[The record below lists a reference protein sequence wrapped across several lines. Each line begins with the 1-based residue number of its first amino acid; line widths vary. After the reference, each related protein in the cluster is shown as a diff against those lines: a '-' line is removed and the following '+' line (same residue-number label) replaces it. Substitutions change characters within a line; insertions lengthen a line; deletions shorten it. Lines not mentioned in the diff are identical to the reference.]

1 MDIYTS
7 TIISTINSSIPFLL
21 AGLGE
26 NITEKAGVLNLGCEG
41 MMLMGAVSGFLGTWY
56 SGSLMVGLLFAG
68 GVGIIMALLMAYM
81 AVTRNANQMLSG
93 LLIWLLGLGLANIIY
108 QKAVGVHYM
117 LPTVDVDSYTSFLK
131 FIPLLGPYLVK
142 FNIMVYLAGVLVIAT
157 YLFLFKT
164 PIGLNI
170 RAVGENPRAADTAG
184 IDVAK
189 TRYGALIIA
198 GLLAGWAGAY
208 MSLFEVGAYTEHMT
222 GGRGFIVLVIVILGK
237 WNPWKILAGSLLF
250 GFADIAQYRLQNMGV
265 DIPSQFLLMIP
276 YFLTI
281 IMLVALRKQKA
292 VPSALNHSYRRGD

>member
-7 TIISTINSSIPFLL
+7 TILSTINSSVPFLL

-26 NITEKAGVLNLGCEG
+26 NVTEKAGVLNLGCEG

-56 SGSLMVGLLFAG
+56 SGSLLVGLLFSGAI
-68 GVGIIMALLMAYM
+68 GIMMALLMAYM

-108 QKAVGVHYM
+108 QKAVGIHYM
-117 LPTVDVDSYTSFLK
+117 LPTVDVDSYTGFLK
-131 FIPLLGPYLVK
+131 FVPLLGPYLVK
-142 FNIMVYLAGVLVIAT
+142 LNIMVYVAGVLVIVV

-164 PIGLNI
+164 PTGLNI

-184 IDVAK
+184 INVTK
-189 TRYGALIIA
+189 TRYGALIVA

-237 WNPWKILAGSLLF
+237 WNPWGILAGSLLF
-250 GFADIAQYRLQNMGV
+250 GFADIAQYRLQSMGV
-265 DIPSQFLLMIP
+265 NIPSQFLLMIP
-276 YFLTI
+276 YLLTV
-281 IMLVALRKQKA
+281 IMLISLRKQKA
-292 VPSALNHSYRRGD
+292 VPSALNHPYRRGD